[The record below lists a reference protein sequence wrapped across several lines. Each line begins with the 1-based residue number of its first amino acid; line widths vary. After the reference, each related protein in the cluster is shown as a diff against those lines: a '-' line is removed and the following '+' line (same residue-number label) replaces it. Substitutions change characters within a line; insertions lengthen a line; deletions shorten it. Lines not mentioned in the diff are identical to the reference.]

1 MRERKDE
8 GKTERRK
15 QRVRESRTLG
25 KRKIGMAVNRPKP
38 LSCLITEERKNRTE
52 QNKIKRE
59 QELCITGKRRT
70 EPKEQRSER
79 EGAQQ

>member
-38 LSCLITEERKNRTE
+38 LSCLITEERKNKTE

-70 EPKEQRSER
+70 EPKERSER